1 MAIVVLV
8 LWLFTAGAGFYL
20 LVTSNLGRARP
31 AATTPA
37 ADSATTD
44 SATADSAATRTESAT
59 VAATASAAAP
69 ANLAASATPA
79 AAVPEVPPASKREM
93 RRAARDR
100 FDPPSLTAAKNAPAV
115 PGLRSLLEFAHPA
128 FAIVGL
134 GFWLGFTLVHDRALG
149 WIAFGLV
156 TAAVCLG
163 LTWYTANT
171 RAARREGPSE
181 GEPAPAFRTRLVL
194 LHGSAATVTFALA
207 ALTALILSH

>member
-37 ADSATTD
+37 AT
-44 SATADSAATRTESAT
+44 
-59 VAATASAAAP
+59 
-69 ANLAASATPA
+69 TPA
-79 AAVPEVPPASKREM
+79 AEPATAPAEPATVPAAAAGSAAQPAPEVPPASKREL
-93 RRAARDR
+93 RRAARNR
-100 FDPPSLTAAKNAPAV
+100 FDPPSLTAAKNAPTV
-115 PGLRSLLEFAHPA
+115 PGLWSLLEFAHPA

-134 GFWLGFTLVHDRALG
+134 GFWLGFTMVHDRALG

-156 TAAVCLG
+156 TATVCLG

-171 RAARREGPSE
+171 RAARREGPSG

>member
-37 ADSATTD
+37 AT
-44 SATADSAATRTESAT
+44 
-59 VAATASAAAP
+59 
-69 ANLAASATPA
+69 TPA
-79 AAVPEVPPASKREM
+79 AEPAPAPAEAATVPAAAAGSVSQPAPEAPQASKREL
-93 RRAARDR
+93 RRAARER

-134 GFWLGFTLVHDRALG
+134 GFWLGFTMVHDRALG

-156 TAAVCLG
+156 TATVCLG
-163 LTWYTANT
+163 LTWYAANT
-171 RAARREGPSE
+171 RAFRREGPSG

>member
-31 AATTPA
+31 AAATPA
-37 ADSATTD
+37 AEP
-44 SATADSAATRTESAT
+44 ATAP
-59 VAATASAAAP
+59 ASAAAP
-69 ANLAASATPA
+69 AEPATVPA
-79 AAVPEVPPASKREM
+79 AAGGSASRAASKREM

-134 GFWLGFTLVHDRALG
+134 GFWLAFTMVHDRALG

-171 RAARREGPSE
+171 RAARREEPPGS
-181 GEPAPAFRTRLVL
+181 EPAPAFRTRLVL
-194 LHGSAATVTFALA
+194 LHGSAAAVTFALA
-207 ALTALILSH
+207 ALTALVLSR

>member
-1 MAIVVLV
+1 MAIAVLV

-20 LVTSNLGRARP
+20 LATSNLGRARV

-37 ADSATTD
+37 SQPATVPAE
-44 SATADSAATRTESAT
+44 SVPAESAT
-59 VAATASAAAP
+59 VPAAP
-69 ANLAASATPA
+69 ATPATVPAAPA
-79 AAVPEVPPASKREM
+79 AAGSTAQAASKREM
-93 RRAARDR
+93 RRAARNR
-100 FDPPSLTAAKNAPAV
+100 FDPPSLTAAKSAPAV

-134 GFWLGFTLVHDRALG
+134 GFWLGFTMVHDRALG

-156 TAAVCLG
+156 TATVCLG

-171 RAARREGPSE
+171 RAARREGPAGSE
-181 GEPAPAFRTRLVL
+181 PPAFRTRLVL

-207 ALTALILSH
+207 ALTALVLGR

>member
-37 ADSATTD
+37 AQ
-44 SATADSAATRTESAT
+44 
-59 VAATASAAAP
+59 AATAP
-69 ANLAASATPA
+69 AEPATVPATPA
-79 AAVPEVPPASKREM
+79 AAAPEGLPASKREM

-163 LTWYTANT
+163 LTWYTANA
-171 RAARREGPSE
+171 RAARRAGPSG

-207 ALTALILSH
+207 ALTALVLSH

>member
-37 ADSATTD
+37 AEPAP
-44 SATADSAATRTESAT
+44 AESAT
-59 VAATASAAAP
+59 VSASAAAP
-69 ANLAASATPA
+69 TTPATTATGAPGSAAPATVPA
-79 AAVPEVPPASKREM
+79 AAGGSASQAASKREM

-163 LTWYTANT
+163 LTWYTANA

-207 ALTALILSH
+207 ALTAFILSH

>member
-20 LVTSNLGRARP
+20 LVTSNLGRART

-37 ADSATTD
+37 AQP
-44 SATADSAATRTESAT
+44 ATAPAESAT
-59 VAATASAAAP
+59 V
-69 ANLAASATPA
+69 PA
-79 AAVPEVPPASKREM
+79 AAAGSASQPAAEMPPASKREV
-93 RRAARDR
+93 RRAARNR

-156 TAAVCLG
+156 TATVCLG
-163 LTWYTANT
+163 LSWYTANT
-171 RAARREGPSE
+171 RAARREGPE

-207 ALTALILSH
+207 ALTALILNH

>member
-31 AATTPA
+31 AATTRA
-37 ADSATTD
+37 AD
-44 SATADSAATRTESAT
+44 SATADSATTPTESAT
-59 VAATASAAAP
+59 VAATASAAAL
-69 ANLAASATPA
+69 ANLAVSATPA
-79 AAVPEVPPASKREM
+79 AAAPEVPAASKREM

-100 FDPPSLTAAKNAPAV
+100 FDPPSLTAAKNAPVV

-134 GFWLGFTLVHDRALG
+134 GFWLGFTMVHDRALG

-171 RAARREGPSE
+171 RAARTKNEARS
-181 GEPAPAFRTRLVL
+181 EPAPAFRTRLVL